1 MERIGFLGFAL
12 AYLIKYYRELGKP
25 LTTVCP
31 ADSNV
36 AAKIARALQATG
48 YIVTAIDSLDGGTGI
63 AVPLGPIPDDQITS
77 GSIGRRVVD
86 TYRRMGLCAVLAKA
100 LREIGGR
107 PLAKLQYF
115 FDGKFDRRYGTSTRG
130 VVKLWDLPFHSPNK
144 SDAIGY
150 QPTAERTFRKMM
162 SHLPKSLTGFDFVDV
177 GCGKGR
183 VLLYATAWDFNGIIG
198 IDFSPELSDIARRN
212 VAAFA
217 RVTGENR
224 IEARWQDAVDMVPPE
239 RPCVFFFAAPFVE
252 PLLSKVVARIE
263 ASYRSNPRKIYVVY
277 YATRS
282 VADIVS
288 TWSFLK
294 PVAQGSVCLDFIA
307 QGIYAYAVFESIP

>member
-1 MERIGFLGFAL
+1 M
-12 AYLIKYYRELGKP
+12 AYLIKYHRDSDKP

-31 ADSNV
+31 AGWS
-36 AAKIARALQATG
+36 AAEKIARALQATG
-48 YIVTAIDSLDGGTGI
+48 YVVTAIDSLDGGASI
-63 AVPLGPIPDDQITS
+63 AVPLVPIPDHQQPS
-77 GSIGRRVVD
+77 GSIWRRVVD
-86 TYRRMGLCAVLAKA
+86 TYRRMGLCVVLAKA

-107 PLAKLQYF
+107 PLAKVQYF

-130 VVKLWDLPFHSPNK
+130 VVNLWELPFQSVSK
-144 SDAIGY
+144 ADAIGY

-162 SHLPKSLTGFDFVDV
+162 SHLPGSLSGFDFVDV

-183 VLLYATAWDFNGIIG
+183 VLMYAAQWDFNRITG
-198 IDFSPELSDIARRN
+198 IDFSPELSGIARRN

-217 RVTGENR
+217 HATGEDR
-224 IEARWQDAVDMVPPE
+224 IEARWEDAVEMIPPE
-239 RPCVFFFAAPFVE
+239 RPCVFFFAAPFME
-252 PLLSKVVARIE
+252 PLLSRVVARIE
-263 ASYRSNPRKIYVVY
+263 ASYRSNPRKIYVIY

-294 PVAQGSVCLDFIA
+294 PIAQGSVCLDFIA
-307 QGIYAYAVFESIP
+307 QGIYAYAVFESTP